1 MTVVVFGGYG
11 TFGAHAARA
20 LAAAGVPLRIAGRN
34 EARAKSF
41 AARLGGGHQGIA
53 ADAADPAS
61 ARRALE
67 GARVAVSCAG
77 PFSALPLTLP
87 EACLATGAHYVDI
100 ADHRGWLAR
109 LRALDGRFRDR
120 GLTAACGCSS
130 LPGISGAL
138 ALLAAERLS
147 AVSHARVTLFIG
159 NRNPKGEAAVRSAA
173 AQLGRTF
180 PSPQGPLV
188 GLRGRETVYLPEPFG
203 SRAVYDWDSP
213 ELDLFLPLLGTRHVR
228 VKVGFESR
236 LATRAFAALARLG
249 PGLGSRL
256 VPILAALGRPLSG
269 LGHSGGYVQVELFAP
284 DGAREAASLGGD
296 ADGQRMAA
304 LPAAFV
310 ALGLLDGTVTA
321 RGVVTASEALGA
333 RRLIDSLV
341 AEGYALIQSPPV

>member
-1 MTVVVFGGYG
+1 MTVVLFGGYG

-34 EARAKSF
+34 AARAKSF
-41 AARLGGGHQGIA
+41 ATSLGDGHEGIA
-53 ADAADPAS
+53 ADAADPVS
-61 ARRALE
+61 TRLALE

-87 EACLATGAHYVDI
+87 EACLDAGIHYVDI

-109 LRALDGRFRDR
+109 LRALDDRFRDR

-138 ALLAAERLS
+138 ALLAAERLPEIRR
-147 AVSHARVTLFIG
+147 ARVTLFIG

-173 AQLGRTF
+173 AQLGQTF
-180 PSPQGPLV
+180 LSPEGPLV
-188 GLRGRETVYLPEPFG
+188 GLRGRETVRLPEPFG
-203 SRAVYDWDSP
+203 TRSVYDWDSP
-213 ELDLFLPLLGTRHVR
+213 ELDLFPDLLGAREVR

-249 PGLGSRL
+249 PDLGARL
-256 VPILAALGRPLSG
+256 VPILAALGRPLSVF
-269 LGHSGGYVQVELFAP
+269 GHSGGFVQVELFAP
-284 DGAREAASLGGD
+284 DGASVTASLGG
-296 ADGQRMAA
+296 AGGGQRMAA

-310 ALGLLDGTVTA
+310 ASGLLDGTVTT
-321 RGVVTASEALGA
+321 RGVVTAFEALGA
-333 RRLIDSLV
+333 RRLIEALV
-341 AEGYALIQSPPV
+341 AEGYTSRQSPPV